1 MKAISIVLSS
11 LLIGCVEKPDDDINQ
26 RCAMQG
32 VICTIAGKDSAG
44 YNHQNQDALDTKLND
59 PNALAIDTYGRLLIN
74 DARNFLI
81 RRLEDSGVL
90 NTIAGRGEKTYA
102 QEGHPLDSP
111 LNVVADMAMGPD
123 GNLYLVT
130 SQGQNV
136 VMIDMGTDDSY
147 LSQSLT
153 IIAGSPGVGPEP
165 GFNEGPV
172 PVEDVYFNSLSGI
185 TVSGNGTI
193 YLSDAGSNLVRAITP
208 EFQVVTI
215 AGEDEDHFPIFDEND
230 PNKLTEPQKLAI
242 HGGRLFVA
250 DTGRHR
256 IVTVDV
262 ETGVLTNVAGQT
274 DEPGYQG
281 DGGPLDQIY
290 LDSPYSF
297 TFDPYGYGNM
307 LIADSGNDA
316 IRAVMSGGAVDTVV
330 GRGAGG
336 FSGDE
341 GPAEEA
347 SLDTPRDVMYAPDGS
362 LIIADSYNARVR
374 RVNDPDW

>member
-1 MKAISIVLSS
+1 MKAVSVVLSS
-11 LLIGCVEKPDDDINQ
+11 LLVGCVEKPDDDVNQ
-26 RCAMQG
+26 RCTMEG
-32 VICTIAGKDSAG
+32 VICTIAGKDSSG

-59 PNALAIDTYGRLLIN
+59 PNALGLDTSGRLLIN
-74 DARNFLI
+74 DSRNYFV
-81 RRLEDSGVL
+81 RRLEESGIL
-90 NTIAGRGEKTYA
+90 STIVGTGEKTYA
-102 QEGHPLDSP
+102 RDGHPLDSP
-111 LNVVADMAMGPD
+111 LNTVTDMAMGPD

-136 VMIDMGTDDSY
+136 IMVDMGRDDSY

-153 IIAGSPGVGPEP
+153 VIAGSPEAGPEP
-165 GFNEGPV
+165 GFNDEPSV
-172 PVEDVYFNSLSGI
+172 PVEDVYFNSLTGI
-185 TVSGNGTI
+185 TVSSNGTI

-208 EFQVVTI
+208 EFEVETL
-215 AGEDEDHFPIFDEND
+215 AGDDEDHFPLIDEND

-242 HGGRLFVA
+242 YGGQLYVA

-256 IVTVDV
+256 IVTVNTS
-262 ETGVLTNVAGQT
+262 TGELVNVAGQT
-274 DEPGYQG
+274 DTPGYQG
-281 DGGPLDQIY
+281 DGGPLDQIF

-297 TFDPYGYGNM
+297 TFDPYGNM

-316 IRAVMSGGAVDTVV
+316 IRAVLRGGMVDTVV

-336 FSGDE
+336 YGGDE

-347 SLDTPRDVMYAPDGS
+347 SLDTPRDVLYAPDGS

-374 RVNDPDW
+374 RVNEPTW

>member
-1 MKAISIVLSS
+1 MKAVSILLSS
-11 LLIGCVEKPDDDINQ
+11 MLVACVEKPDDDVNQ
-26 RCAMQG
+26 RCSMEG

-74 DARNFLI
+74 DSRNYFV
-81 RRLEDSGVL
+81 RRLEDSGIL
-90 NTIAGRGEKTYA
+90 STIVGTGEKTYA
-102 QEGHPLDSP
+102 RDGHPLDSP
-111 LNVVADMAMGPD
+111 INAVADMAMGPD

-136 VMIDMGTDDSY
+136 IMVDMGSDDSY
-147 LSQSLT
+147 LSQRLT
-153 IIAGSPGVGPEP
+153 VIAGSPGAGPEP
-165 GFNEGPV
+165 GFNEGTV

-193 YLSDAGSNLVRAITP
+193 YLSDSGSNLIRAITP
-208 EFQVVTI
+208 ESEVVTV
-215 AGEDEDHFPIFDEND
+215 AGEDEDHFPLIDEND
-230 PNKLTEPQKLAI
+230 PNKLTGPQKLAI
-242 HGGRLFVA
+242 NQGKLYVA

-262 ETGVLTNVAGQT
+262 ATGGLTNVAGQT
-274 DEPGYQG
+274 DAPGYQG
-281 DGGPLDQIY
+281 DGGPLDQIF

-297 TFDPYGYGNM
+297 TFDEYGNM
-307 LIADSGNDA
+307 VIADSGNDA
-316 IRAVMSGGAVDTVV
+316 IRAVLRGGVVDTVV

-336 FSGDE
+336 YGGDE

-347 SLDTPRDVMYAPDGS
+347 SLDTPRDVMYAPDRS

-374 RVNDPDW
+374 RVNEPTW